1 MAHAPQLCASLVR
14 LIGGGTGD
22 RVVEQAV
29 TAVGNLS
36 THGGFRK
43 ELVLKQAAVPALIAV
58 LSAKLGPAA
67 RAVAVPNALAA
78 LHNLALL
85 PEAAE
90 ALATEKVAEVLLAH
104 LAVAQAAAG
113 GGGSAVVARRAMAV
127 LAKAAARNAA
137 VVSLIL
143 KRNAVRPVADTL
155 VRVAADAAPAAAP
168 AAPAAAPAA
177 PETSEEVAEAEEG
190 QDLLGACVRVLASCA
205 ADEAGARAVCDAGAL
220 PVLCTLLGR
229 AGDSGLQGNAALCIG
244 ECAREPRCLAV
255 LAVQHVVPPLL
266 AIAHEQGGG
275 AQKNAAIALGRLAK
289 NPHCLQ
295 AIRDNHGIE
304 ILGRFLP
311 KMK

>member
-1 MAHAPQLCASLVR
+1 M
-14 LIGGGTGD
+14 
-22 RVVEQAV
+22 
-29 TAVGNLS
+29 
-36 THGGFRK
+36 
-43 ELVLKQAAVPALIAV
+43 
-58 LSAKLGPAA
+58 
-67 RAVAVPNALAA
+67 
-78 LHNLALL
+78 
-85 PEAAE
+85 
-90 ALATEKVAEVLLAH
+90 
-104 LAVAQAAAG
+104 
-113 GGGSAVVARRAMAV
+113 
-127 LAKAAARNAA
+127 
-137 VVSLIL
+137 
-143 KRNAVRPVADTL
+143 
-155 VRVAADAAPAAAP
+155 
-168 AAPAAAPAA
+168 
-177 PETSEEVAEAEEG
+177 AEAEEG